1 MAFFAISRPIL
12 IGVMAISHLN
22 NNAAPPILS
31 EPGSAVAEGVHPVP
45 SAASGKQKSY
55 AGQAGPPV
63 GSDQRPPCAS
73 STIMGHVP
81 QRVGHDGCPVGSRA
95 TERQYRDRQ
104 ASWRPVRSIGEDRMV
119 EETVAWFAGV
129 DWGSAKH
136 QACLLGA
143 QGGIVGEREFPHSGK
158 GLSELADWILSMTG
172 IASAVAV
179 AVEVPHGPVVDVLL
193 DRGFIVHAINPKQL
207 DRLRDRFSI
216 AGAKD
221 DRRDAYVSADGLRT
235 DRHLFRRLQIADPR
249 LIELRAWSRL
259 AEELQEERVRLSN
272 RLYQQLWRYYP
283 QMLKLTDDLT
293 ATWLLELWLRA
304 PTPAKAARLRV
315 SAVERLLKRHRIR
328 RVNAEGVLRT
338 LRQPAIKV
346 PDGVAEAAG
355 IHIHSLI
362 VRLQVVSRELNHA
375 DRKLDELC
383 TAIGETGAAS
393 EERAEDRDVA
403 ILRSLPGIG
412 RINLATLLS
421 EASGPLSRRDY
432 QALRTLSGV
441 APVTKRS
448 GKSHVVVM
456 RYASHVRLRNTVY
469 HWARVATQQDHE
481 SRTRY
486 AALRRRGHSHGRA
499 IRGVAD
505 RLLAVAC
512 VLLQRQTLFD
522 RYFRQATTS

>member
-1 MAFFAISRPIL
+1 
-12 IGVMAISHLN
+12 
-22 NNAAPPILS
+22 
-31 EPGSAVAEGVHPVP
+31 
-45 SAASGKQKSY
+45 
-55 AGQAGPPV
+55 
-63 GSDQRPPCAS
+63 
-73 STIMGHVP
+73 
-81 QRVGHDGCPVGSRA
+81 
-95 TERQYRDRQ
+95 
-104 ASWRPVRSIGEDRMV
+104 
-119 EETVAWFAGV
+119 
-129 DWGSAKH
+129 
-136 QACLLGA
+136 
-143 QGGIVGEREFPHSGK
+143 
-158 GLSELADWILSMTG
+158 
-172 IASAVAV
+172 
-179 AVEVPHGPVVDVLL
+179 
-193 DRGFIVHAINPKQL
+193 
-207 DRLRDRFSI
+207 
-216 AGAKD
+216 
-221 DRRDAYVSADGLRT
+221 
-235 DRHLFRRLQIADPR
+235 
-249 LIELRAWSRL
+249 
-259 AEELQEERVRLSN
+259 
-272 RLYQQLWRYYP
+272 
-283 QMLKLTDDLT
+283 MLKLTDDLT

-304 PTPAKAARLRV
+304 PTPTKAARLRV
-315 SAVERLLKRHRIR
+315 SAVERLLKQHRIR

-346 PDGVAEAAG
+346 SDGVAEAAG

-362 VRLQVVSRELNHA
+362 VRLQVVNRELNGA
-375 DRKLDELC
+375 ERKLDELC
-383 TAIGETGAAS
+383 TAIGETGAAP
-393 EERAEDRDVA
+393 EERAEHRDVA

-421 EASGPLSRRDY
+421 EASEPLSRRDY

-469 HWARVATQQDHE
+469 HWARVAIQHDHE